1 MPKLGVKG
9 TYFRFDPG
17 ASQGD
22 IGGPGGL
29 SGALRL
35 STSEEAGAV
44 GAITGSR
51 GGPWESFAGV
61 VSPPSLPISCSEE
74 KVWAS
79 LRLPQLLLHYS
90 HCLPEPGTL

>member
-61 VSPPSLPISCSEE
+61 VSPPLSTHLLQRGESLGLLEAPS
-74 KVWAS
+74 APAP
-79 LRLPQLLLHYS
+79 LLTLP
-90 HCLPEPGTL
+90 P